1 MIIKYFLLV
10 KLTFFFKFQ
19 KHLKQ
24 LKAAIKTFQDW
35 QKLKRSNF
43 NNIVKIAQ
51 LRKREEKLNNFI
63 VRLQEEISTLRSEV
77 DNLNSYIASEL
88 CETVMFHEGEEEEE
102 EEEEVEQD
110 AEKVEVEK

>member
-1 MIIKYFLLV
+1 M
-10 KLTFFFKFQ
+10 
-19 KHLKQ
+19 
-24 LKAAIKTFQDW
+24 KAAIKTFQDW

-51 LRKREEKLNNFI
+51 LKRREEKLNNFI
-63 VRLQEEISTLRSEV
+63 VRLQEEISQLRSEV

-102 EEEEVEQD
+102 EEVEQD

>member
-1 MIIKYFLLV
+1 LV
-10 KLTFFFKFQ
+10 KLTFSFFKFQ
-19 KHLKQ
+19 KHQRQ

-51 LRKREEKLNNFI
+51 LKRREEKLNNFI
-63 VRLQEEISTLRSEV
+63 VRLQEEISQLRSEV

-88 CETVMFHEGEEEEE
+88 CETVMFHDGEEEEE
-102 EEEEVEQD
+102 EADEVEVEQD